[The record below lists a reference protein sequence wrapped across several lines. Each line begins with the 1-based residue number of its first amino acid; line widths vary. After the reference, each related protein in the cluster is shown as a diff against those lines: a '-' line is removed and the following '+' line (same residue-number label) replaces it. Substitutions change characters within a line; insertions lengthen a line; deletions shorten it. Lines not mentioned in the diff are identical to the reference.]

1 MLGHHLRQSI
11 TCQETGIATSSSKAK
26 LLKYLNTRSQS
37 FSLSF
42 RKNITGLQI
51 LSFYL
56 EDTTSD
62 FCILSLRLKVPQP
75 RYWSACLHQRPP
87 PFPGQL
93 PFELMLPERRL
104 DKEDGF

>member
-1 MLGHHLRQSI
+1 M
-11 TCQETGIATSSSKAK
+11 TSA
-26 LLKYLNTRSQS
+26 
-37 FSLSF
+37 
-42 RKNITGLQI
+42 
-51 LSFYL
+51 
-56 EDTTSD
+56 
-62 FCILSLRLKVPQP
+62 FCHSVRLKVPQP